1 MVPKEVLKKIRALE
15 IKTRKIVQST
25 FSGEYH
31 SVFKG
36 SGISFAEVREYQ
48 DGDDS
53 RLIDW
58 KVTAKMNT
66 PFIKVFEEE
75 RELNVYLLVDLSGSG
90 DFGSVEQTKVE
101 VAAEIA
107 AVLGF
112 SAINNND
119 KVGLLLFSD
128 HVEKFIP
135 SKKGKEH
142 VLRILRDI
150 FYLKP
155 ESRKTS
161 IDAALTTL
169 NKTLKKK
176 SIVFLI
182 SDFIDRNYEKSMK
195 MASRKHDLVPIVIED
210 PREKDLPKSGLVYL
224 EDSETGETIYLDTS
238 SEKVRQSYSNMKLA
252 HQLERERFFK
262 SIKVDS
268 INVSLDE
275 SYIKPL
281 SNYFLKRAKRK

>member
-1 MVPKEVLKKIRALE
+1 MVPKEILKKIRALE

-36 SGISFAEVREYQ
+36 SGISFSEVRDYQ

-58 KVTAKMNT
+58 KVTAKMNA
-66 PFIKVFEEE
+66 PYIKVFEEE

-90 DFGSVEQTKVE
+90 EFGSVSQTKVE

-119 KVGLLLFSD
+119 KVGLFLFSD
-128 HVEKFIP
+128 RVEQFIP
-135 SKKGKEH
+135 SKKGKKH

-150 FYLKP
+150 FYFKP
-155 ESRKTS
+155 ESKKTS
-161 IDAALTTL
+161 IDSVLTALNTMT
-169 NKTLKKK
+169 KKK

-182 SDFIDRNYEKSMK
+182 SDFMDY
-195 MASRKHDLVPIVIED
+195 KHEI
-210 PREKDLPKSGLVYL
+210 
-224 EDSETGETIYLDTS
+224 SEQ
-238 SEKVRQSYSNMKLA
+238 KA
-252 HQLERERFFK
+252 
-262 SIKVDS
+262 
-268 INVSLDE
+268 
-275 SYIKPL
+275 
-281 SNYFLKRAKRK
+281 

>member
-1 MVPKEVLKKIRALE
+1 MVPKEILKKIRALE

-36 SGISFAEVREYQ
+36 SGISFSEVRDYQ

-58 KVTAKMNT
+58 KVTAKMNA
-66 PFIKVFEEE
+66 PYIKVFEEE

-90 DFGSVEQTKVE
+90 EFGSVSQTKVE

-119 KVGLLLFSD
+119 KVGLFLFSD
-128 HVEKFIP
+128 RVEQFIP
-135 SKKGKEH
+135 SKKGKKH

-150 FYLKP
+150 FYFKP
-155 ESRKTS
+155 ESKKTS
-161 IDAALTTL
+161 IDSVLTALNTMT
-169 NKTLKKK
+169 KKK

-182 SDFIDRNYEKSMK
+182 SDFMDYNYEKSMK
-195 MASRKHDLVPIVIED
+195 LASRKHDLVPIVLED
-210 PREKDLPKSGLVYL
+210 PKERKLPKSGLVYL
-224 EDSETGETIYLDTS
+224 EDSETGDTFYLDTHD
-238 SEKVRQSYSNMKLA
+238 ERVRQSYSNMRLA
-252 HQLERERFFK
+252 RQLERERFFK
-262 SIKVDS
+262 SIKLDS
-268 INVSLDE
+268 INISLGD
-275 SYIKPL
+275 SYIQPL
-281 SNYFLKRAKRK
+281 SQYFINRAKKR

>member
-15 IKTRKIVQST
+15 IKTRKIVQNT

-66 PFIKVFEEE
+66 PYIKIFEEE

-90 DFGSVEQTKVE
+90 NFGSIEQTKVE

-119 KVGLLLFSD
+119 KVGLILFSD

-135 SKKGKEH
+135 SKKGKKH

-155 ESRKTS
+155 ESRKTNIGS
-161 IDAALTTL
+161 ALDTL
-169 NKTLKKK
+169 NAMIKKK

-182 SDFIDRNYEKSMK
+182 SDFVDYNYEKSMK
-195 MASRKHDLVPIVIED
+195 IASRKHDLVPIVIED
-210 PREKDLPKSGLVYL
+210 PKERELPKSGLVYL
-224 EDSETGETIYLDTS
+224 EDNETGDTIYLDTNN
-238 SEKVRQSYSNMKLA
+238 EQVRQSYSNMKLA
-252 HQLERERFFK
+252 RQLERERFFK

-268 INVSLDE
+268 VSVSLDK
-275 SYIKPL
+275 SYIQPL
-281 SNYFLKRAKRK
+281 SNYFLNRAKRK